1 MRVLAFLPEEVAA
14 LLVLLTSDVAL
25 VLVLDDSE
33 DDDDDDVA
41 ATLLAVELE
50 ATLELA
56 VEAVA
61 LAELLDELLDP
72 DEVPPQAASR
82 LTTATLALPKVPR
95 RNTRRAIPGLSVPGS
110 RTDMNDLLPTWNY
123 LLNVASIA

>member
-1 MRVLAFLPEEVAA
+1 MPEEVAA
-14 LLVLLTSDVAL
+14 LLVLLTLDVAL

-33 DDDDDDVA
+33 EDDDDDVA

-61 LAELLDELLDP
+61 LDELLDP

-82 LTTATLALPKVPR
+82 LTTATPAVPKVPR

-123 LLNVASIA
+123 PLNVASIA